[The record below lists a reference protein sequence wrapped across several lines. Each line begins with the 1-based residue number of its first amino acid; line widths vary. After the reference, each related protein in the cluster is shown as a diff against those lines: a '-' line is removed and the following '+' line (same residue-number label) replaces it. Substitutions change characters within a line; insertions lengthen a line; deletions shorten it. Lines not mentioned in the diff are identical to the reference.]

1 MEKKK
6 LIASGV
12 RTVAIFEALKGVLVL
27 VAGFGLLSLVHR
39 DLEEVAE
46 HLVRISHLNPAY
58 RYPRI
63 FIEAAT
69 HTDNNRLKLYAAIA
83 FLYSS
88 LRFVEA
94 YGLWRSKA
102 WAEYF
107 AIISGGAYLPLEI
120 MELARKPTFLKAGV
134 FIVNAIIV
142 LYLIFVRWT
151 NYKEKT
157 KPAGS
162 AAIPDKRGAETG

>member
-1 MEKKK
+1 MEKKTV
-6 LIASGV
+6 ITSGI
-12 RTVAIFEALKGVLVL
+12 RTVAVFEALKGVLVL
-27 VAGFGLLSLVHR
+27 LAGFGLLSLVHR

-58 RYPRI
+58 HYPRI

-69 HTDNNRLKLYAAIA
+69 HTDNNRLKLYD
-83 FLYSS
+83 
-88 LRFVEA
+88 
-94 YGLWRSKA
+94 G
-102 WAEYF
+102 
-107 AIISGGAYLPLEI
+107 
-120 MELARKPTFLKAGV
+120 
-134 FIVNAIIV
+134 IIV

>member
-1 MEKKK
+1 MT
-6 LIASGV
+6 SGV
-12 RTVAIFEALKGVLVL
+12 RTVAVFEALKGVLVL

-46 HLVRISHLNPAY
+46 QLVRISHLNPAY
-58 RYPRI
+58 HYPRI

-88 LRFVEA
+88 LRFIEA
-94 YGLWRSKA
+94 YGLWRAKA

-107 AIISGGAYLPLEI
+107 AIISGGAYLPFEI
-120 MELARKPTFLKAGV
+120 MELVRKPTPIRAGV
-134 FIVNAIIV
+134 LIVNAIIV
-142 LYLIFVRWT
+142 LYMIYVRWT
-151 NYKEKT
+151 NHKERT
-157 KPAGS
+157 KAAGS
-162 AAIPDKRGAETG
+162 AAIADKRGAETG

>member
-1 MEKKK
+1 MT
-6 LIASGV
+6 SGV
-12 RTVAIFEALKGVLVL
+12 RTVAVFEGLKGVLVL

-46 HLVRISHLNPAY
+46 HLVRIIHLNPA
-58 RYPRI
+58 RHYPRI
-63 FIEAAT
+63 FIEAAN
-69 HTDNNRLKLYAAIA
+69 HTDDNRLKLYAAVA

-94 YGLWRSKA
+94 YGLWRSRA

-134 FIVNAIIV
+134 LIVNAIIV
-142 LYLIFVRWT
+142 LYLIHVRWT
-151 NYKEKT
+151 NYKEKS
-157 KPAGS
+157 KPAVS
-162 AAIPDKRGAETG
+162 AAIPDKRGSETG

>member
-1 MEKKK
+1 MT
-6 LIASGV
+6 SGV
-12 RTVAIFEALKGVLVL
+12 RTVAVFEALKGVLVL

-58 RYPRI
+58 HYPRI
-63 FIEAAT
+63 FIEAAN
-69 HTDNNRLKLYAAIA
+69 HTDDHRLKLYAAVA

-94 YGLWRSKA
+94 YGLWRSKT

-107 AIISGGAYLPLEI
+107 AIISGSAYLPFEVL
-120 MELARKPTFLKAGV
+120 ELARKPTILRASV
-134 FIVNAIIV
+134 LLINAIIV
-142 LYLIFVRWT
+142 LYLVYVRWT
-151 NYKEKT
+151 NHKERT
-157 KPAGS
+157 ETASS
-162 AAIPDKRGAETG
+162 AAIPDERGSETG

>member
-1 MEKKK
+1 MT
-6 LIASGV
+6 SGV
-12 RTVAIFEALKGVLVL
+12 RTVAVFEGLKGVLVL

-46 HLVRISHLNPAY
+46 HLVRIIHLNPA
-58 RYPRI
+58 RHYPRI

-107 AIISGGAYLPLEI
+107 AIISGSAYLPIEI
-120 MELARKPTFLKAGV
+120 AELVRKPTFLRAGV

-157 KPAGS
+157 KTAGS
-162 AAIPDKRGAETG
+162 AAIPDKRGVETG

>member
-1 MEKKK
+1 LEQKT
-6 LIASGV
+6 LLTSGV
-12 RTVAIFEALKGVLVL
+12 RTVAVFEALKGVLVL

-58 RYPRI
+58 HYPRI

-69 HTDNNRLKLYAAIA
+69 HTDNNRLKLFAAIA

-88 LRFVEA
+88 LRFIEA
-94 YGLWRSKA
+94 YGLWRARA
-102 WAEYF
+102 WAEWF
-107 AIISGGAYLPLEI
+107 AIISGGAYLPFEI
-120 MELARKPTFLKAGV
+120 MELVRKPTFIRAGV
-134 FIVNAIIV
+134 LIVNAIIV
-142 LYLIFVRWT
+142 LYLIYVRWT
-151 NYKEKT
+151 NHKEKT
-157 KPAGS
+157 NIADS